1 MAMGRADDSIAAM
14 QRALTLDPLFPIV
27 PTNLGRAYAFA
38 RRYPEAVAHY
48 RLALEM
54 DPRFLPAQF
63 ELARVLGLQG
73 DLGEAR
79 AVCRAARAAA
89 PESVRPLLAA
99 GWIEA
104 RAGQG
109 AKARTVLG
117 ELEERAQR
125 QYVSAY
131 YVAAIHA
138 ELGDADRA
146 FRSLQQGCD
155 ERAAYSV
162 YLKVEPMCDGLRD
175 DPRFGALLKR
185 VGLA

>member
-1 MAMGRADDSIAAM
+1 
-14 QRALTLDPLFPIV
+14 LFPIV

-73 DLGEAR
+73 ELGEAR

-89 PESVRPLLAA
+89 PESVRPLLAE

-104 RAGQG
+104 RLWPTATRWSASWGAAGWRRCISRG
-109 AKARTVLG
+109 T
-117 ELEERAQR
+117 
-125 QYVSAY
+125 
-131 YVAAIHA
+131 
-138 ELGDADRA
+138 
-146 FRSLQQGCD
+146 
-155 ERAAYSV
+155 
-162 YLKVEPMCDGLRD
+162 
-175 DPRFGALLKR
+175 
-185 VGLA
+185 

>member
-1 MAMGRADDSIAAM
+1 MIRRRVGFFFSSRRRHTRCSRDWSSDVCSSDLHWFALYLMAMGRADDSIAAM

-73 DLGEAR
+73 ELGEAR

-89 PESVRPLLAA
+89 PESEI
-99 GWIEA
+99 G
-104 RAGQG
+104 RAH
-109 AKARTVLG
+109 V
-117 ELEERAQR
+117 
-125 QYVSAY
+125 
-131 YVAAIHA
+131 
-138 ELGDADRA
+138 
-146 FRSLQQGCD
+146 
-155 ERAAYSV
+155 
-162 YLKVEPMCDGLRD
+162 
-175 DPRFGALLKR
+175 
-185 VGLA
+185 